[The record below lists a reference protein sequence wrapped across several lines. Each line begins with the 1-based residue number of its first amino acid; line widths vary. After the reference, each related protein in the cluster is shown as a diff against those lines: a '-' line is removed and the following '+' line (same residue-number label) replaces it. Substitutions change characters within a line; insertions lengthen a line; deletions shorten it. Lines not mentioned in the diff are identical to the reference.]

1 MFCMNCGQRLDD
13 GAKFC
18 SACGASIDANG
29 NATPRGETPP
39 VAGATPAAASPQPG
53 AGAPYAQQP
62 PVQNACAQQ
71 PRPVSATAY
80 LVWAIIVT
88 LLCFLPTGIPGI
100 VYASNISRYNETGQF
115 DLARDAAN
123 KSRIWTIVS
132 AAVGVLL
139 NIIVFFLIFS
149 MTALHAL

>member
-1 MFCMNCGQRLDD
+1 MFCMNCGQRLDA

-53 AGAPYAQQP
+53 AGAP
-62 PVQNACAQQ
+62 CAQQ

>member
-1 MFCMNCGQRLDD
+1 MFCMNCGQRRDN

-18 SACGASIDANG
+18 SACGASIYANG

-53 AGAPYAQQP
+53 AGAPY
-62 PVQNACAQQ
+62 AQQ